1 MSSTYEQAGVSI
13 EAGDRA
19 VELIKQRVGRATR
32 PEVRGDLGGFAGLF
46 DGRFAEMERPIL
58 VSGTDGVGTKTLI
71 AQTLDRHDTIGID
84 AVAMVVD
91 DVVCEGAEPLFVLD
105 YISIGKVIPE
115 KVADIV
121 GGVAEGC
128 RQAGAAL
135 LGGETA
141 EHPGVM
147 DEDEYDLATF
157 CVGVVDEAKRLGAHR
172 VQEGDAIIGF
182 ASSGLHANGYSL
194 VRKLILDHD
203 LDLSAPFDEA
213 ELRTLGDVLL
223 TPCRIHSPAV
233 LALAKAGLV
242 HAAAHITGGGITGN
256 LPRVLPEGLGA
267 AVDPTAW
274 TPEPIFG
281 FLERI
286 GQIEPD
292 EAWRVFNR
300 GLGMMLA
307 LPAEHV
313 DAALALAN
321 EHGEVAMVV
330 GEVIAGAG
338 VNIR

>member
-19 VELIKQRVGRATR
+19 VELIKERIGAATR

-46 DGRFAEMERPIL
+46 DGRFANLSKPIL

-71 AQTLDRHDTIGID
+71 AQTLDVHDTIGID

-105 YISIGKVIPE
+105 YIAIGKVIPS
-115 KVADIV
+115 KIADLV
-121 GGVAEGC
+121 SGVAEGC

-147 DEDEYDLATF
+147 DIDEYDLATF
-157 CVGVVDEAKRLGAHR
+157 CVGVVDEDSRLGAHR
-172 VQEGDAIIGF
+172 VREGDAIIGF

-203 LDLSAPFDEA
+203 LVLEDRFDEA
-213 ELRTLGDVLL
+213 EPRTLGEVLL

-233 LALAKAGLV
+233 LALARESLT

-267 AVDPTAW
+267 SVDPSAW
-274 TPEPIFG
+274 KREPIFG
-281 FLERI
+281 YLERL

-300 GLGMMLA
+300 GLGMMLVV
-307 LPAEHV
+307 PSDRV
-313 DAALALAN
+313 DDALALAN
-321 EHGEVAMVV
+321 AHGETAVQV
-330 GEVIAGAG
+330 GSVTAGSG
-338 VNIR
+338 VSFS

>member
-19 VELIKQRVGRATR
+19 VELIKRRAGKATR

-46 DGRFAEMERPIL
+46 DGRFASMEKPIL
-58 VSGTDGVGTKTLI
+58 VSGADGVGTKSLI
-71 AQTLDRHDTIGID
+71 AQTLDRHDSIGID

-105 YISIGKVIPE
+105 YISIGRVIPE
-115 KVADIV
+115 KIAEIV

-128 RQAGAAL
+128 RLAGAAL

-147 DEDEYDLATF
+147 DIDEYDLATF
-157 CVGVVDEAKRLGAHR
+157 CVGVVEEDERLGAHR
-172 VQEGDAIIGF
+172 VREGDAIIGL

-203 LDLSAPFDEA
+203 LELGDRFYDAEA
-213 ELRTLGDVLL
+213 LTLGEVLL

-233 LALAKAGLV
+233 LALARQGLV
-242 HAAAHITGGGITGN
+242 NAAAHITGGGIPGN

-267 AVDPTAW
+267 TVDPSAW

-307 LPAEHV
+307 VPGDRV
-313 DAALALAN
+313 DAALALARQ
-321 EHGEVAMVV
+321 HGETAMLV
-330 GEVIAGAG
+330 GQIAAG
-338 VNIR
+338 TGVTFV